1 MFIFVLQTVW
11 LYISELAGK
20 DIDIWIILKFL
31 WFFAPKLI
39 PLVLPLTILVTSL
52 MVFGNFSENYE
63 FAAMKSSGISLQRAM
78 RSLMF
83 FIVTLAITAF
93 FFANNVIPYSEYKW
107 QNLRRNIAQVSPS
120 MAIVEGQF
128 SSIGENFNILV
139 EEKYGDRKQFLRNIT
154 IHEKNPDKPNL
165 NTTVTKAVDG
175 ELTSEEGSNTLSLV
189 LKDGNRYE
197 DVQMKSAIKQRSRP
211 FAKVHFEEYTINID
225 LTEFNNTDVDKENDL
240 TNHNMYS
247 AGELYRE
254 IDTLSR
260 KYTRDIVLYG
270 SNMYY
275 RSGANK
281 FRDTTKNKNRFIKD
295 TTYSDVLDVFQP
307 RQQSEILETALN
319 NVKGTVQSLHSKQ
332 IEFKIKTK
340 RLNKHEIAFHEKFA
354 LAFTCIILF
363 FVGAPLGAIIRKG
376 GMGLPMVVAILL
388 FLTYHFIG
396 IFAKNSAED
405 GTMHPFIASWLSTA
419 IMLPL
424 GVWLTFRATTDQ
436 GIVDIDSFL
445 QRIGRLFGRK
455 KELIPVETKTPQF
468 FLTQQEKAVVLNRTD
483 TQLKDILKN
492 YRQYNYSED
501 VRLAALHELKLKGY
515 DEIQLKMAGDF
526 ENTTYSDAE
535 RAFHS
540 FSKLSKRAVVM
551 SLSFIGFFVL
561 FILSKVYFHPITILA
576 EVLLILMVVS
586 MLFFYIFVFRAIYF
600 SEKFYDIIGKPNLS
614 GSVILIRAFG
624 PFIYGFIRKS
634 AKKRM
639 KEQLEMIR

>member
-1 MFIFVLQTVW
+1 
-11 LYISELAGK
+11 
-20 DIDIWIILKFL
+20 
-31 WFFAPKLI
+31 
-39 PLVLPLTILVTSL
+39 

-78 RSLMF
+78 RSLTF

-107 QNLRRNIAQVSPS
+107 QNLRRNIAQLSPS

-139 EEKYGDRKQFLRNIT
+139 EEKYGDKKQFLRGIT
-154 IHEKNPDKPNL
+154 IHEKNPKKPNL

-197 DVQMKSAIKQRSRP
+197 DVQLASAIKQRGRP
-211 FAKVHFEEYTINID
+211 FAKLAFEEYTINID
-225 LTEFNNTDVDKENDL
+225 LTELNNTDVNKKNEL

-254 IDTLSR
+254 IDTLSN
-260 KYTRDIVLYG
+260 KYSRDIELFG

-281 FRDTTKNKNRFIKD
+281 FRDTTKRKNNFIKD
-295 TTYSDVLDVFQP
+295 TTYTDVLDVFQN

-319 NVKGTVQSLHSKQ
+319 NVKGTVQSLNSKK

-354 LAFTCIILF
+354 LALTCIILF

-424 GVWLTFRATTDQ
+424 GIWLTIRATTDQ
-436 GIVDIDSFL
+436 GIVDIDAFL

-455 KELIPVETKTPQF
+455 KELIPIETDEPEF
-468 FLTQQEKAVVLNRTD
+468 FLTQQEKALVHNKTD

-501 VRLAALHELKLKGY
+501 VRLAALFELKLKGY
-515 DEIQLKMAGDF
+515 DEMQLKMSGEF
-526 ENTTYSDAE
+526 ENNTYTEAK
-535 RAFHS
+535 AAYQS
-540 FSKLSKRAVVM
+540 FLKNSKRALLFYIL
-551 SLSFIGFFVL
+551 SLSSFGFLIATVATGSMALGYITTALFYARPLLLLIFIVFGAMAILSHSKFISIL
-561 FILSKVYFHPITILA
+561 GKKKDTGIWFIL
-576 EVLLILMVVS
+576 LIFG
-586 MLFFYIFVFRAIYF
+586 MLFYVLIHF
-600 SEKFYDIIGKPNLS
+600 SF
-614 GSVILIRAFG
+614 
-624 PFIYGFIRKS
+624 
-634 AKKRM
+634 KKRM